1 MSNNRTLDQLEK
13 APKILERG
21 VTFQG
26 HLNGM
31 DNYIVHGTVVGDS
44 DVHGA
49 LMLGPQSHWKGN
61 VVADVVVLRGAVE
74 GNVTARVKLEV
85 RDTAKIAGNLES
97 PLIAIAA
104 GARIQGQLA
113 QDSCI
118 TRFVER
124 RNR

>member
-1 MSNNRTLDQLEK
+1 MTKNRTLDHIEK
-13 APKILERG
+13 VPKTLGQE

-26 HLNGM
+26 HLEGM
-31 DNYIVHGTVVGDS
+31 ENYIVHGKVVGDS
-44 DVHGA
+44 DVHGV

-61 VVADVVVLRGAVE
+61 VIADVVVLRGAVE

-85 RDTAKIAGNLES
+85 RDTARVAGNLES
-97 PLIAIAA
+97 PLIAIAE

-113 QDSCI
+113 QDSHV

-124 RNR
+124 RSR